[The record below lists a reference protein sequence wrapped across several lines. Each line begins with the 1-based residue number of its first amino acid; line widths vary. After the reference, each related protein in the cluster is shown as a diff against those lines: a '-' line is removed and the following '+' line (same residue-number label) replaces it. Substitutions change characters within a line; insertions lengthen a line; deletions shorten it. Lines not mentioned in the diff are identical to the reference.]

1 MTRLILLAAGSA
13 RRFGSNK
20 LMFEIDG
27 RPMIAHVLAK
37 LSTLHEKRG
46 WDVTLVT
53 REGPVAEIA
62 AEYPVDIVINPDPE
76 RGISSSIICALE
88 SICSDTDCAVFFV
101 ADQPWLTSDTV
112 EGFIDG
118 YLASGMKCG
127 CVTHEGETGN
137 PCAFSR
143 ELFGELMKL
152 SGDRGGKKVLMQ
164 HQDSC
169 WYYEVSNAKELADI
183 DTRQ

>member
-20 LMFEIDG
+20 LMWELDG
-27 RPMIAHVLAK
+27 KPMIGHVLAK
-37 LSTLHEKRG
+37 LSALHETRG
-46 WDVTLVT
+46 WEVMLVT
-53 REGPVAEIA
+53 REGPVAEMA
-62 AEYPVDIVINPDPE
+62 AEYPVDVVINPDPE

-88 SICSDTDCAVFFV
+88 SIGEDADSAVFFV
-101 ADQPWLTSDTV
+101 ADQPWLTIETI

-118 YLASGMKCG
+118 YLASGLKCG
-127 CVTHEGETGN
+127 CVTHNGETGN
-137 PCAFSR
+137 PCAFSS
-143 ELFGELMKL
+143 ELFSELMKL

-169 WYYEVSNAKELADI
+169 WYYEVSDAKELADI